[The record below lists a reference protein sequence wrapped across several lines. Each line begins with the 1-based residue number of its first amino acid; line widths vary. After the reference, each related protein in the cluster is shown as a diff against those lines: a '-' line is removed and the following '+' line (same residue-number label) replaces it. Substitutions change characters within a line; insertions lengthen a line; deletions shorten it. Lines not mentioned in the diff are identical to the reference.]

1 MATWATSMVTQSPGI
16 TLSTPAGMPVAIM
29 TPGYEVDAEEA
40 AVIMCRISTIN
51 LRVFAHWPGFAF
63 QAESAD

>member
-1 MATWATSMVTQSPGI
+1 MATWATTMVTQSPAI

-29 TPGYEVDAEEA
+29 SAVYEVDAEEA
-40 AVIMCRISTIN
+40 AEIMCRMSTIN
-51 LRVFAHWPGFAF
+51 SRLFAHWPGFAF